1 MNRKDTLSWKKIGIV
16 LFAGAFAGFVLY
28 NVINNDEFWNASA
41 VNIITILIAIII
53 SYFFV
58 QRKSDVRKQKEIILG
73 LISGLQLQISSEKA
87 YAFSGQT
94 GEEIMMRK
102 RDISNKIHILS
113 EVQDTFSLQEEVKFI
128 CDRFDEYDNL
138 ISDHITDLE
147 YLCKSQNELR
157 RPLELINTKLVSM
170 SINLY
175 K

>member
-1 MNRKDTLSWKKIGIV
+1 MNRQNILSWKKLGIV
-16 LFAGAFAGFVLY
+16 LFVGAFAVFVLY
-28 NVINNDEFWNASA
+28 NVRNNDEFWNASA

-53 SYFFV
+53 SYVFV
-58 QRKSDVRKQKEIILG
+58 QRKSDIRKQKEIILG

-94 GEEIMMRK
+94 GEEILMRK

-113 EVQDTFSLQEEVKFI
+113 EVQDTFSLREEVKFI
-128 CDRFDEYDNL
+128 CDRFDEYENL
-138 ISDHITDLE
+138 ISDHITDLD

-157 RPLELINTKLVSM
+157 RPLELISTKLVSM